1 MVSRLTIPLLVA
13 LALSPV
19 GCAPPAA
26 SPPWTLSPDSPV
38 VVDDPV
44 LLARMGRA
52 LDAAAEAGTDPV
64 ISGYHVRAATVVE
77 HSGREIVAVGGNTE
91 YGVPQAVHGEVSAMN
106 HATAL
111 VGPDV
116 ARREVKFMA
125 FHSSSCAGDSR
136 GCGDCRDYMRA
147 TTEYRSLLWVCGR
160 ATDRTI
166 HVRRFSD
173 GLLEEDDAP
182 DVEPA
187 AIGLPA
193 GDLERLIDAAKE
205 ARRGGVALFT
215 GPDRHTGASALSAS
229 GRVYRAAGA
238 DDAAFH
244 YRFAVGGVL
253 QQAATERDYVIR
265 AILVEGEPGSW
276 PRVAYRERQYGFE
289 FSSFAVSR
297 GYPPT
302 LLILSDGRSRFKA
315 APFET
320 FLPKPFSVARFTP
333 TAVEQFL
340 SRQAAQDERPAG
352 VPAPPR

>member
-1 MVSRLTIPLLVA
+1 MTPHWTAPLAVL
-13 LALSPV
+13 LALGIA
-19 GCAPPAA
+19 GCAPPSPV
-26 SPPWTLSPDSPV
+26 SPPWTLAPDSPV
-38 VVDDPV
+38 TVDDPALV
-44 LLARMGRA
+44 ARMGRA
-52 LDAAAEAGTDPV
+52 LDAAGEAGTDPV
-64 ISGYHVRAATVVE
+64 ISSYHVRAATVVE
-77 HSGREIVAVGGNTE
+77 HSGREVVAVGGNTE

-125 FHSSSCAGDSR
+125 FHSPSCAGDSR

-147 TTEYRSLLWVCGR
+147 TTEYQSLLWVCGR

-187 AIGLPA
+187 AIGLPP
-193 GDLERLIDAAKE
+193 GDLERLVEAAKE

-215 GPDRHTGASALSAS
+215 GPERHTGAAALSAS
-229 GRVYRAAGA
+229 GRIYRAAGA

-244 YRFAVGGVL
+244 YRFAIGGVL

-265 AILVEGEPGSW
+265 AILVEGEPGTW
-276 PRVAYRERQYGFE
+276 PRVAYRERQYGFDY
-289 FSSFAVSR
+289 SSFAVSR
-297 GYPPT
+297 GHPPT

-315 APFET
+315 APIEV
-320 FLPKPFSVARFTP
+320 FLPKPFSVARFNP

-340 SRQAAQDERPAG
+340 ARQDAQQTAATTQSR
-352 VPAPPR
+352 